1 MKLIEISRRELT
13 GAERITEDMTEKT
26 CSDMGGARRGGE
38 AGRNEVVEANH
49 RTPNCLA
56 DNGAHL

>member
-13 GAERITEDMTEKT
+13 GAERITEDMTEKLALT
-26 CSDMGGARRGGE
+26 WEVPGGGE
-38 AGRNEVVEANH
+38 AGRNEVAEANH
-49 RTPNCLA
+49 RAPNCLA